1 MSNNVLKKLV
11 PLTLVTGMVFSLPAV
26 VPQYAPQTVV
36 SLAQAAAKG
45 ASWEFGKDLEGWKY
59 GGKWAYK
66 GKPTVAWDK
75 AFGGSLRLDVD
86 YSLTADQSWSE
97 VKLEYAPAAGR
108 PVSLAGC
115 NVLTYELYFNPKAMT
130 KGSFKTKVYAKDTQD
145 KEVINVAPDIDLSK
159 ARDAGNGLK
168 VVTVQVQFQPVT
180 NPLKYFMFSIV
191 GSNTDYKGALY
202 VGKVQA
208 KYVKLPDGYANQ
220 KVKPAKQAV
229 VEPSALTIPGEA
241 RLVDAQATP
250 RTAQVYAYMRG
261 IADSRYVLYGHQ
273 NELHK
278 KVT

>member
-1 MSNNVLKKLV
+1 M
-11 PLTLVTGMVFSLPAV
+11 
-26 VPQYAPQTVV
+26 
-36 SLAQAAAKG
+36 
-45 ASWEFGKDLEGWKY
+45 D
-59 GGKWAYK
+59 
-66 GKPTVAWDK
+66 
-75 AFGGSLRLDVD
+75 
-86 YSLTADQSWSE
+86 
-97 VKLEYAPAAGR
+97 
-108 PVSLAGC
+108 
-115 NVLTYELYFNPKAMT
+115 FNPKAMT
-130 KGSFKTKVYAKDTQD
+130 AGSFKTKVYAKDTQD
-145 KEVINVAPDIDLSK
+145 KEVINVAPDIDFSK
-159 ARDAGNGLK
+159 ARDAGGGMK